1 MKIQIAELKD
11 NGDLRGS
18 SFSLPLPAL
27 DFVGSVA
34 DVHIASTLG
43 GSIRGNHF
51 HLRRREAIVILPGT
65 AWSLHWDLGEGTAIE
80 HRSFDG
86 QSALLALILP
96 GCSHAIRNDGNAP
109 LWLVACSSEKYD
121 PAESVTRT
129 VI

>member
-1 MKIQIAELKD
+1 MKIQIEELND

-18 SFSLPLPAL
+18 SFSLPQPAL
-27 DFVGSVA
+27 DFVGPIA
-34 DVHIASTLG
+34 DVHIACTLA

-65 AWSLHWDLGEGTAIE
+65 AWSLHWDLGEGVAIG

-86 QSALLALILP
+86 KGAVLVLILP
-96 GCSHAIRNDGNAP
+96 GCSHAVRNDGEAP

-121 PAESVTRT
+121 PAESVMRP

>member
-1 MKIQIAELKD
+1 MRIQIEELKD

-18 SFSLPLPAL
+18 SFSLPLEAF
-27 DFVGSVA
+27 DFVGSIA
-34 DVHIASTLG
+34 DIYIACTLA

-65 AWSLHWDLGEGTAIE
+65 AWSLHWDLGEDTAIE

-86 QSALLALILP
+86 KRAVLVLILP
-96 GCSHAIRNDGNAP
+96 GSSHAIANDGSAP

-121 PAESVTRT
+121 PAESVTRL